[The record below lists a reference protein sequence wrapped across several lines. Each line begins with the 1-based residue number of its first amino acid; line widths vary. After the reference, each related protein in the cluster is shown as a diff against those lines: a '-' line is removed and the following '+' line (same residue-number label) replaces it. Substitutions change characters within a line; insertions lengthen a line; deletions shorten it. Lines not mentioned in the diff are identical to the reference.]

1 MVPPTVT
8 VTVLQAVQ
16 SAFKRA
22 EKTGR
27 TQQIELGTDLYAR
40 ISVAGSRKFL
50 LFQLEGTPE
59 EELGHALAQALG
71 FKGYTLG
78 WHQGVTLKSLTV
90 EEKPA

>member
-16 SAFKRA
+16 EAFKRA

-27 TQQIELGTDLYAR
+27 TQQIELGTDLYIR
-40 ISVAGSRKFL
+40 INTAGGRKFL

-59 EELGHALAQALG
+59 EAFGHALAQALE
-71 FKGYTLG
+71 FKNYQVG
-78 WHQGVTLKSLTV
+78 WHQGATLKSLTV
-90 EEKPA
+90 EEG